1 MGDHK
6 ILCFINFILFYFFLK
21 IMYQIAYNEL
31 NGMIINLLKVFE
43 LYTMKFQ
50 NLNFTS

>member
-1 MGDHK
+1 
-6 ILCFINFILFYFFLK
+6 
-21 IMYQIAYNEL
+21 MYQIAYNEL

-50 NLNFTS
+50 NLNFTSWILEVFGFYALTFQNLYFTP